1 MVFAE
6 LFPLF
11 PFSLFPFD
19 YQLCIYF
26 SDMKILSRE
35 DLRNQLKRR
44 EFAPVYLLFGA
55 ETYLR
60 DLAAKT
66 IGDLALAES
75 SLREFNE
82 IEHSLNDSKI
92 QYALSDAEQL
102 PLVDKRRVVKISN
115 VKVSASGNKD
125 NLKEED
131 EELLLRY
138 LSRPAET
145 SIVIFVADELDK
157 RRKISKLLL
166 DKCVAIEFVEL
177 KDIEL
182 IKWANDRLK
191 ELNTAADQKAL
202 VQLIALVGNNV
213 RRLTNE
219 IEKLAVAALPDK
231 LITNELVESLVPNSR
246 EISNFDLTEHLLAK
260 DRKRALQVLTK
271 ILNDGA
277 EPLMLL
283 GLISYNFRRLFLS
296 KELMR
301 QGVERSEVARILK
314 LPYGKQE
321 DFLAV
326 ARRTE
331 AETLSLIMQKIAET
345 DLAIKT
351 SKGGGGTVGSRLQIE
366 MLVCEL
372 LNLN

>member
-1 MVFAE
+1 MAE
-6 LFPLF
+6 VDFFYLIKMNIFN
-11 PFSLFPFD
+11 
-19 YQLCIYF
+19 
-26 SDMKILSRE
+26 RE
-35 DLRNQLKRR
+35 DLRNQLKKR

-66 IGDLALAES
+66 IGDLALANS

-82 IEHSLNDSKI
+82 IEHSLNDGKI
-92 QYALSDAEQL
+92 NYAISDAEQL
-102 PLVDKRRVVKISN
+102 PMVDARRVVKITN
-115 VKVSASGNKD
+115 VRVSANSNKD

-131 EELLLRY
+131 EEILSRY

-166 DKCVAIEFVEL
+166 EKSVSVEFGEL
-177 KDIEL
+177 KDVEL
-182 IKWANDRLK
+182 IKWASDKLK
-191 ELNTAADQKAL
+191 ELNTEADQRAL
-202 VQLIALVGNNV
+202 NLLVALVGNNV

-219 IEKLAVAALPDK
+219 IEKLSIAALPDK
-231 LITNELVESLVPNSR
+231 LITSELVESLVPNSR
-246 EISNFDLTEHLLAK
+246 EISNFDLTDYLLAGDK
-260 DRKRALQVLTK
+260 RRALQTLKK
-271 ILNDGA
+271 ILDDGA
-277 EPLMLL
+277 EPLMIL

-301 QGVERSEVARILK
+301 QGVDRKEVARVMK
-314 LPYGKQE
+314 LHWSKQE
-321 DFLAV
+321 DFLAT
-326 ARRTE
+326 ARR
-331 AETLSLIMQKIAET
+331 ADAKTLSAVMQKLADT

-351 SKGGGGTVGSRLQIE
+351 SKGGGGNVGSRLQLE

-372 LNLN
+372 VNLN